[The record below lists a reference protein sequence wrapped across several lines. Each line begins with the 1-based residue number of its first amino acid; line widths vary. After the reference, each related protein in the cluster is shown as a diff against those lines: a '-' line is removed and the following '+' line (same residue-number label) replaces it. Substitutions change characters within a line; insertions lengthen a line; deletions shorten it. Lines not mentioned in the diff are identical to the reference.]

1 MALFVLI
8 GVLRGFPAAAYRR
21 TPHRKPLCGL
31 DQNKNCSFLNWTPIV
46 FILYSWMDNRSHLK
60 NRILIQGQ
68 GGYEVQPAG
77 ILKYSEELKR
87 GPNTEIWPKDFFEIA
102 SN

>member
-31 DQNKNCSFLNWTPIV
+31 DQNKNCSFLNWTPIEC
-46 FILYSWMDNRSHLK
+46 FRSI
-60 NRILIQGQ
+60 RILIIFFV
-68 GGYEVQPAG
+68 YFVAK
-77 ILKYSEELKR
+77 IFVIA
-87 GPNTEIWPKDFFEIA
+87 TEA
-102 SN
+102 QRH

>member
-31 DQNKNCSFLNWTPIV
+31 DQNKNCSFMDWTPKV
-46 FILYSWMDNRSHLK
+46 FILNS
-60 NRILIQGQ
+60 RIHTI
-68 GGYEVQPAG
+68 YEVAFIPEHYWRSDQTRRNKSGGGKVAPF
-77 ILKYSEELKR
+77 ISKR
-87 GPNTEIWPKDFFEIA
+87 DL
-102 SN
+102 

>member
-31 DQNKNCSFLNWTPIV
+31 DQNKNCSFLKWALIML
-46 FILYSWMDNRSHLK
+46 ILTLWKGTCQN
-60 NRILIQGQ
+60 
-68 GGYEVQPAG
+68 A
-77 ILKYSEELKR
+77 
-87 GPNTEIWPKDFFEIA
+87 
-102 SN
+102 